1 MGSSSQEETL
11 NPSEVKSDGEADAL
25 PYYDIYGPDAKAEV
39 TFKEAPATSSVFNS
53 ALNLHD
59 IKELVTW
66 VIGEGHSP
74 SWAFVKNKPL
84 IQKVILLYLPG
95 LDAALYMSHRHLL
108 SSLKVCCGNPKPV
121 LALSCVSDE
130 MQTINALLT
139 SRKRK
144 RDCASNFNQI
154 KPQPSTEQGKLTSL
168 KDVKELPYPIIHY
181 TLSKKQLEDNG
192 YCFDLPGMV
201 STVPASGTLLHEIVA
216 LDCEMCITKEG
227 FELTRVTLIDVEGEV
242 LIDKFVK
249 PTNAIID
256 YNTRYSG
263 ITPEM
268 LNDVTTTLS
277 DIQEE
282 FTRLVHRE
290 TVVVGHSLENDLS
303 ALKISHDLVIDTAVL
318 YSRQDHR
325 GGVYKI
331 ALRVLAHMFLQWEI
345 QKSKQGHDSVEDA
358 RTALELALRKIKLGP
373 EYGVHPKSIYQKLV
387 SVLKESGRTSSLID
401 DASILKRYSDESC
414 NVISVSTDEEALSR
428 TIKEAKNK
436 KVNFIWAR
444 FSGLI
449 SYLRC
454 CSDDAEKLKCRIA
467 EVLSLSTCDNKSAGK
482 KTKDV
487 CPELKNVLSE
497 IDSKIAKLYNSLP
510 VNSMLIIATGHGDT
524 PLVQRLRK
532 MLNNEVSTE
541 IESKSIV
548 KALDELQAQAE
559 VALCFA
565 CVKH

>member
-11 NPSEVKSDGEADAL
+11 NPSEEKNDGEAEAL

-39 TFKEAPATSSVFNS
+39 TFKEVPATSSVFDS

-95 LDAALYMSHRHLL
+95 LDAALYMSHFHLL
-108 SSLKVCCGNPKPV
+108 SSLKEHCGNPKPV

-130 MQTINALLT
+130 IQTIDALLT
-139 SRKRK
+139 CKKRK
-144 RDCASNFNQI
+144 RDSESSSTKM
-154 KPQPSTEQGKLTSL
+154 KPQPPTEQGKLTSL
-168 KDVKELPYPIIHY
+168 KDARELPHPIIHY
-181 TLSKKQLEDNG
+181 TLSKKQLMDNG
-192 YCFDLPGMV
+192 YCFNKPGMV
-201 STVPASGTLLHEIVA
+201 STVPASDTVVHEIVA

-227 FELTRVTLIDVEGEV
+227 FELTRVTLIDVEGQV

-249 PTNAIID
+249 PTNPIID

-263 ITPEM
+263 ITPDM
-268 LNDVTTTLS
+268 LNDVTTTLA

-303 ALKISHDLVIDTAVL
+303 ALKISHDLVIDTALL
-318 YSRQDHR
+318 YARRDQR
-325 GGVYKI
+325 GGVYKM
-331 ALRVLAHMFLQWEI
+331 ALRVLARMFLQWEI

-358 RTALELALRKIKLGP
+358 RTALELALRKIKYGP
-373 EYGVHPKSIYQKLV
+373 EYGVHPKIIHRKLV
-387 SVLKESGRTSSLID
+387 SVLKESGRTSTLVD

-414 NVISVSTDEEALSR
+414 NVISVSTDDKALSR
-428 TIKEAKNK
+428 TMKEVKNK
-436 KVNFIWAR
+436 KVNFIWTQ

-449 SYLRC
+449 SYLRRQ
-454 CSDDAEKLKCRIA
+454 SQDAEKLKCKIA
-467 EVLSLSTCDNKSAGK
+467 EVLSLSTCDEKSARK
-482 KTKDV
+482 KTKDM

-532 MLNNEVSTE
+532 MLSNEESTE
-541 IESKSIV
+541 IERESIV
-548 KALDELQAQAE
+548 KALEELQAQAE